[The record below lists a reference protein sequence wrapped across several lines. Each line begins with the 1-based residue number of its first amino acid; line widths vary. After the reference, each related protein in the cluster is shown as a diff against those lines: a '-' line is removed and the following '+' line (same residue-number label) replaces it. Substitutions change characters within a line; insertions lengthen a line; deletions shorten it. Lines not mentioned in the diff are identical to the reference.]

1 MTTPGPRDTARTR
14 RRYFALVAV
23 GGLGSVLTLAVVM
36 GPHSSSVRPTAH
48 GSASPTVA
56 PRGTAA
62 GAASADSTAA
72 KLAAEAP
79 GPANPAADASTSLQ
93 VVAAQASWNAPP
105 RVVSY
110 HGYQV
115 RVPGSWPVYNLDA
128 NPAQCVLFNAHAVYL
143 GTPGSAQNCPAHAF
157 GHIEALLIQPAGPA
171 DAPGSAVVLSGGS
184 AALPEHAALPAAA
197 AAADVTDHVIQVEV
211 PAPGVLVTATFG
223 ASESRIRA
231 ILAGATMTRTAHASG
246 TSSSQPASA
255 APGGAAPATQA
266 VMSTDSEAVS
276 GKADSVPASQLTAM
290 IGSGL
295 GFDTCTVPSVS
306 TMTSW
311 LGSPYRL
318 VGTYLGGVN
327 WACGYGNF
335 TTSWVRR
342 VAAQGWRFM
351 PLWVGRQ
358 APCTGIQGLEPIDP
372 RHAAA
377 EGQAEAGSA
386 VAAARAFG
394 YGRGTPI
401 YFDMEAYNANRS
413 CSSTVLKFLGGWTQA
428 LHTAGYVSGV
438 YSSAR
443 SGIKDLASQSGNRA
457 YPGPDDIWIADWTGV
472 PVLTDPSVPNAD
484 WPNHQRLHQYSGP
497 HNEKWGGDTEEID
510 TDAADGLVVGLRTA
524 PVLHGPIESAVPS
537 ELAVARGTTGTVQL
551 SLRGVA
557 GTPPSV
563 NWQVAA
569 PAGLAVTPDHGRVD
583 LWPGSVYSV
592 TLHLSPLAR
601 LAAGRYDM
609 PITVTAGT
617 QAVARTFV
625 LVSVVRAGTTLP
637 TAYPLVLY
645 AADRASMAVAAQI
658 ARALA
663 LPPGDVTGSFSRAW
677 ADVAGGKDLVL
688 AAGEPAANAL
698 YFNVCGWTDPA
709 GLPAGSTPFY
719 YVGEPLQRPPGRNYF
734 ELADMSTAAGTA
746 LALTQVTQYALAG
759 TLPNYGSAPAA
770 SAPPTLTC
778 LGSPNIKVP

>member
-1 MTTPGPRDTARTR
+1 
-14 RRYFALVAV
+14 LVLA
-23 GGLGSVLTLAVVM
+23 LAVIM
-36 GPHSSSVRPTAH
+36 GPHAPAHPAAH
-48 GSASPTVA
+48 GQASS
-56 PRGTAA
+56 TAA
-62 GAASADSTAA
+62 PPAAATGAASADTAAA

-79 GPANPAADASTSLQ
+79 GPANPAADASSSLQ

-115 RVPGSWPVYNLDA
+115 RVPGSWPVYDLAA
-128 NPAQCVLFNAHAVYL
+128 NPTQCVLFNTHAVYL

-157 GHIEALLIQPAGPA
+157 GRTEALLIQPAGPA
-171 DAPGSAVVLSGGS
+171 GAPTSAVVLRGGS
-184 AALPEHAALPAAA
+184 AALPEHAALSAAA
-197 AAADVTDHVIQVEV
+197 ATADVTDHIIQVEA

-223 ASESRIRA
+223 ASETRIRA
-231 ILAGATMTRTAHASG
+231 ILAGATMTGTPHASG
-246 TSSSQPASA
+246 ASSSPPASGA
-255 APGGAAPATQA
+255 LGAPAPATQA
-266 VMSTDSEAVS
+266 VMATGSEAAS
-276 GKADSVPASQLTAM
+276 GKPDSVPAPQLTAM

-318 VGTYLGGVN
+318 VGTYLGGAN

-335 TTSWVRR
+335 TTSWLHQ
-342 VAAQGWRFM
+342 VAAEGWRFM

-372 RHAAA
+372 RHAVA

-394 YGRGTPI
+394 FGRGTPI

-428 LHTAGYVSGV
+428 LHAAGYISGV
-438 YSSAR
+438 YSSGR
-443 SGIKDLASQSGNRA
+443 SGIKDLASQSSNHS

-497 HNEKWGGDTEEID
+497 HNEKWGGSTVEID
-510 TDAADGLVVGLRTA
+510 TDAADGLVVGQRTA
-524 PVLHGPIESAVPS
+524 PALHGPNESAVPS
-537 ELAVARGTTGTVQL
+537 ELAVARGQTATVQL

-557 GTPPSV
+557 GTPASV
-563 NWQVAA
+563 NWQAAA
-569 PAGLAVTPDHGRVD
+569 PAGLAVVPSHGRVD

-592 TLHLSPLAR
+592 TLHLSPSAR
-601 LAAGRYDM
+601 LATGRYDM
-609 PITVTAGT
+609 PITVTAGS

-625 LVSVVRAGTTLP
+625 LVSVVRPGATLP

-645 AADRASMAVAAQI
+645 AADRASMAVAAQV

-677 ADVAGGKDLVL
+677 ADVAGGKDLVF

-746 LALTQVTQYALAG
+746 LAATQLTQYALAG

-770 SAPPTLTC
+770 SAPPSLTC